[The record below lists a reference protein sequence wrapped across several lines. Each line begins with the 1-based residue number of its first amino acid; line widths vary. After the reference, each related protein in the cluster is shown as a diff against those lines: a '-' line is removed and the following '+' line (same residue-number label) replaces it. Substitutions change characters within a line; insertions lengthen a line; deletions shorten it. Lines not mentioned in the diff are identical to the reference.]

1 MADTFAQAIL
11 DSSLRESDMN
21 QIISDRPQTVTVKRI
36 TTTGN
41 GFSAEIAD
49 YTSIGTIVAR
59 IDNPGYKAISQYRYL
74 MSLRSDV
81 ESIEQ
86 VYVGITRDTTKEVRI
101 GDVWVV
107 GGQNLSVIAFTGGQ
121 FQDRIEVLLTTL
133 DEAVNIIP

>member
-1 MADTFAQAIL
+1 MADTFAQAVL

-21 QIISDRPQTVTVKRI
+21 QIIADRPQTVTVKRI
-36 TTTGN
+36 TATGN

-49 YTSIGTIVAR
+49 YTSIGTITAR
-59 IDNPGYKAISQYRYL
+59 IDNPGYKATSQYRYL
-74 MSLRSDV
+74 MSLRSDI

-133 DEAVNIIP
+133 DEAVSILP